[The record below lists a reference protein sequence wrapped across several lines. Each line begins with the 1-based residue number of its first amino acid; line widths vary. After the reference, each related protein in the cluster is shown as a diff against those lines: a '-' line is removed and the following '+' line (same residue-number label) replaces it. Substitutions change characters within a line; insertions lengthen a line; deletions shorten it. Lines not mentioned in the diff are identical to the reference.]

1 MGAAAAAVGGKL
13 NNEPAPVNGLDD
25 GRAGGD
31 GYIGT
36 RRLLRSA
43 AAAAAEVAAL
53 ARYGWYLR

>member
-1 MGAAAAAVGGKL
+1 MEAAAAAVGGKL

-36 RRLLRSA
+36 RRPFRSA
-43 AAAAAEVAAL
+43 VDAAAVAAK
-53 ARYGWYLR
+53 YG